1 MKVIQAAAALA
12 FALAPFAASAQNYPA
27 PQQHT
32 WVAKDFKFHT
42 GEVMPEL
49 RVGYTTVGQ
58 PSGQPV
64 LILHGT
70 TGSASSMLT
79 PAFAG
84 QLFGPGQPLD
94 ASKYFIIIPDLVGN
108 GRSSKPSDG
117 LKTKFPH
124 YNYDDMVDAQYR
136 LVTEGLGIRHLRL
149 VIGNSMGG
157 MHTWIWGTR
166 YPDAMDA
173 LVPMASQPTEMSSR
187 NWMMRRLLIETIRND
202 PGLQRRQL
210 HRAAALH
217 ENRQRVLRHRHQR
230 RNAGLSEARADARA
244 GRQAGRRAPGGAVPR
259 RCQRLHLRLGVV
271 ARLQP
276 GAGARADHRAAARH
290 QCRRRRAQPAGDRAD
305 GECAQAREERP
316 SAADPGERR
325 HARPRHHRQWR
336 DSTSSS
342 SKSGC
347 APCRSGRCKSAP
359 CVFCTRRLALGPR
372 TGDERAELELMLESA
387 VGTEDFPVVG
397 QIGLRDRHMIASMF
411 PTTIRLASAR
421 PQGAAR

>member
-12 FALAPFAASAQNYPA
+12 FALAPFAASAQSYPA

-94 ASKYFIIIPDLVGN
+94 AAKYFIIIPDSLGN
-108 GRSSKPSDG
+108 GRSSKPSNG
-117 LKTKFPH
+117 LKTKFPR
-124 YNYDDMVDAQYR
+124 YNYDDMVDAQFR

-149 VIGNSMGG
+149 VMGNSMGG

-173 LVPMASQPTEMSSR
+173 LVPMASQPTAMSSR

-202 PGLQRRQL
+202 PGYNGGNYTEQP
-210 HRAAALH
+210 RAMKIASVFYATGTNGGTLAYQKLAPTRAQADKVIDERLAAPF
-217 ENRQRVLRHRHQR
+217 N
-230 RNAGLSEARADARA
+230 ADANDFLYAWESSRDYNP
-244 GRQAGRRAPGGAVPR
+244 APGLDRITAPLLAINAADDERNPPETGLMESALKRVKNG
-259 RCQRLHLRLGVV
+259 RLLLI
-271 ARLQP
+271 
-276 GAGARADHRAAARH
+276 
-290 QCRRRRAQPAGDRAD
+290 PASEETRGH
-305 GECAQAREERP
+305 GTTGQARFYKQQLEE
-316 SAADPGERR
+316 
-325 HARPRHHRQWR
+325 W
-336 DSTSSS
+336 
-342 SKSGC
+342 
-347 APCRSGRCKSAP
+347 
-359 CVFCTRRLALGPR
+359 LR
-372 TGDERAELELMLESA
+372 TVPQRAM
-387 VGTEDFPVVG
+387 
-397 QIGLRDRHMIASMF
+397 
-411 PTTIRLASAR
+411 
-421 PQGAAR
+421 